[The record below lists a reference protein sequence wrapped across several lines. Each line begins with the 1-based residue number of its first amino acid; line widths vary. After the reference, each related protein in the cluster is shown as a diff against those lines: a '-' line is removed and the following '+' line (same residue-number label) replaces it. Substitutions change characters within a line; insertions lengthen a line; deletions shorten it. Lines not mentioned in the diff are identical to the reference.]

1 MTPYGDGGENNQE
14 KTFFRSAFRYARSA
28 GRVRMNP
35 EGEIIV
41 VLSTVSPDKSELL
54 AKNLLDSRVVACV
67 NVMPVRSYYRWKG
80 ESCDE
85 PEHLLIAK
93 TTKEK
98 AEEVIT
104 AIKSLHPYEVPEIIV
119 LPVIHGYHS
128 YLEWVKQETH

>member
-1 MTPYGDGGENNQE
+1 
-14 KTFFRSAFRYARSA
+14 
-28 GRVRMNP
+28 MNP
-35 EGEIIV
+35 SGEIIV
-41 VLSTVSPDKSELL
+41 VFSTVSPDKSELL
-54 AKNLLDSRVVACV
+54 AKNLLDMRVVACV

-98 AEEVIT
+98 ADEVIR

-119 LPVIHGYHS
+119 LPVMDGYPP
-128 YLEWVKQETH
+128 YLEWVHRETL

>member
-1 MTPYGDGGENNQE
+1 
-14 KTFFRSAFRYARSA
+14 
-28 GRVRMNP
+28 MNP
-35 EGEIIV
+35 SGKIIV

-67 NVMPVRSYYRWKG
+67 NVLPVRSYYRWKG
-80 ESCDE
+80 ESIDE

-98 AEEVIT
+98 TEEVIT

-119 LPVIHGYHS
+119 LPVADGYLP
-128 YLEWVKQETH
+128 YLDWVHQETL

>member
-1 MTPYGDGGENNQE
+1 MSRP
-14 KTFFRSAFRYARSA
+14 
-28 GRVRMNP
+28 
-35 EGEIIV
+35 GEIIV
-41 VLSTVSPDKSELL
+41 VFSTVSPDKSELL

-93 TTKEK
+93 TTREK

-104 AIKSLHPYEVPEIIV
+104 VRATSSQRSASLNGNDDLRSAAQLAVC
-119 LPVIHGYHS
+119 GRFR
-128 YLEWVKQETH
+128 

>member
-1 MTPYGDGGENNQE
+1 
-14 KTFFRSAFRYARSA
+14 
-28 GRVRMNP
+28 MNP
-35 EGEIIV
+35 SDEIIV
-41 VLSTVSPDKSELL
+41 VFSTVSPDKSELL

-80 ESCDE
+80 ESIHE

-98 AEEVIT
+98 TEEVIT

-119 LPVIHGYHS
+119 LPVTKGYLP
-128 YLEWVKQETH
+128 YLDWVHQETR

>member
-1 MTPYGDGGENNQE
+1 
-14 KTFFRSAFRYARSA
+14 
-28 GRVRMNP
+28 MNP
-35 EGEIIV
+35 SGKIIV

-67 NVMPVRSYYRWKG
+67 NVLPVRSYYRWKG
-80 ESCDE
+80 ESIDE

-98 AEEVIT
+98 TEEVIT

-119 LPVIHGYHS
+119 LPVAEGYLP
-128 YLEWVKQETH
+128 YLDWVHQETL

>member
-1 MTPYGDGGENNQE
+1 
-14 KTFFRSAFRYARSA
+14 
-28 GRVRMNP
+28 MNP
-35 EGEIIV
+35 SAEIIV
-41 VLSTVSPDKSELL
+41 VFSTVSPDKSELL

-80 ESCDE
+80 EPIDE

-98 AEEVIT
+98 TEEVIT

-119 LPVIHGYHS
+119 LPVTKGYLP
-128 YLEWVKQETH
+128 YLDWVHQETL

>member
-1 MTPYGDGGENNQE
+1 
-14 KTFFRSAFRYARSA
+14 
-28 GRVRMNP
+28 MNSS
-35 EGEIIV
+35 GKIIV

-67 NVMPVRSYYRWKG
+67 NVLPVRSYYRWKG
-80 ESCDE
+80 ESIDE

-98 AEEVIT
+98 TEEVIT

-119 LPVIHGYHS
+119 LPVTDGYLP
-128 YLEWVKQETH
+128 YLDWVHQETL